1 MFLNKFGLSLNLF
14 FKRKELTSAWAKT
27 QPAHPAAQPVRPP
40 PLLLPAAPCSPGPRV
55 SGSTLSSSPRRPLLC
70 PRRPRTATARCCS
83 SEPRHLA
90 AQRGLAL
97 HRPVAVPSRA
107 PSRSLYR
114 AGIGPTPR
122 LPSSRTAR
130 SQDMSWTSSNTTRH
144 PPHCSSPSS
153 SALSSLPLCASL
165 VSPSSE
171 LTYAQCAHA
180 EHAAHL
186 SSLGCTFSLRRQQ
199 PISSLSSHSLKHA
212 KSSTTS
218 QAPPASHLLSPC
230 MHTCT
235 LTPLEHTQHTLI
247 NSLSVGGYSKHR
259 HACFNSHSLH
269 THAHT
274 LRQQRCIPFPCSP
287 LSSTTTTRHSL
298 AILLQ

>member
-1 MFLNKFGLSLNLF
+1 
-14 FKRKELTSAWAKT
+14 
-27 QPAHPAAQPVRPP
+27 
-40 PLLLPAAPCSPGPRV
+40 
-55 SGSTLSSSPRRPLLC
+55 
-70 PRRPRTATARCCS
+70 
-83 SEPRHLA
+83 
-90 AQRGLAL
+90 
-97 HRPVAVPSRA
+97 
-107 PSRSLYR
+107 
-114 AGIGPTPR
+114 
-122 LPSSRTAR
+122 
-130 SQDMSWTSSNTTRH
+130 MSWTSSNTTRH

-287 LSSTTTTRHSL
+287 LSSSTTTRHSL
-298 AILLQ
+298 SPSFSNEQASHPEPRCHRRRRRRP